1 MKKLLL
7 LFIVATAFSANAQIL
22 KEDTIRLFQD
32 ENNNW
37 VYKNAG
43 GLTLSAHNLAS
54 PLYYYEELAVCPDVV
69 ELTDN
74 KNKPYYTLRLGY
86 VDRKKNIIIPCQFTD
101 AQNFHEGFAAV
112 AKGGKYAFIDK
123 KGNTITPFIYDDT
136 MYFFQ
141 AMAAVGKGADKATG
155 AKNTYGFIDQTGKEV
170 IPLIYDWVSSFD
182 NGKVKVKDTN
192 GNLFFID
199 TKGKRIVE

>member
-1 MKKLLL
+1 MKQIIVLLL
-7 LFIVATAFSANAQIL
+7 TIAAFSATAQIL

-37 VYKNAG
+37 VYKNNRD
-43 GLTLSAHNLAS
+43 LIVSAHNLAS

-74 KNKPYYTLRLGY
+74 NNKPYYTLRLGY
-86 VDRKKNIIIPCQFTD
+86 VDRNKNIIIPCQFTD
-101 AQNFHEGFAAV
+101 AQNFYEGFAAV

-141 AMAAVGKGADKATG
+141 GMAAVGKGADKATG

-182 NGKVKVKDTN
+182 NGKVKVQDTN
-192 GNLFFID
+192 GNLFYIN
-199 TKGKRIVE
+199 TTGKRVTE